1 MKLIDIN
8 IIFEEIIKL
17 RLEKFN
23 SLYKFVRLGLAYF
36 LAIHWFACYWYYWFI
51 LCLLVDIKLER
62 IMNYHG
68 FLKIKFLKK
77 VKCLIIWHHLFG
89 SYRISQTLEIKILSI
104 TKLISFFKFYRT
116 TNNEELYFQCITM
129 IVGTLLYVYI
139 FFSLGFL
146 FRKRFET

>member
-1 MKLIDIN
+1 M
-8 IIFEEIIKL
+8 
-17 RLEKFN
+17 FN
-23 SLYKFVRLGLAYF
+23 YLTY
-36 LAIHWFACYWYYWFI
+36 
-51 LCLLVDIKLER
+51 
-62 IMNYHG
+62 
-68 FLKIKFLKK
+68 
-77 VKCLIIWHHLFG
+77 LFG